1 MEESLRKR
9 LSLQNE
15 VMRWLNE
22 LSEKVER
29 RAKETTSVMNE
40 LIEKTD
46 LVEQDLK
53 NVLNSLRALSRRRYI
68 ENKIAEEDQM
78 SGKGMEDAGKTDESI
93 PAQSYEADILPRYKE
108 ALSLSLSSYRS
119 HMQKISRAPF
129 PCSVFKTGSAFG
141 PLPHVIGSEEY
152 VHDNTCGL
160 PEDLTSDRI
169 SLEFRNLEEQ
179 SSGNNA
185 LNFVSESSDGL
196 FGTDIFV
203 ERSRPSKKDGTE
215 PLVSA
220 ALDFKAM
227 LEAALLSPYKFYDE
241 ESSSAADS
249 GQTHSNMAYS
259 TEQRHSEL
267 EDNVISEAPVLDID
281 EVSSL
286 DPPDVSGATVLPT
299 PGNTSSFV
307 HSDVSA
313 LISGSLFDSEEDSP
327 LASHRYSE
335 ASLSSGRDVP
345 GNDGGQTSTATKDNY
360 VIQENLVEDESGI
373 TVPQDH
379 EFSEDSGTSTSKKS
393 TTVVEVKP
401 IVSSSESISCTSV
414 ESDLP

>member
-1 MEESLRKR
+1 MEDSLRKR

-15 VMRWLNE
+15 VVRWLNE

-29 RAKETTSVMNE
+29 RAKETTSKMHE
-40 LIEKTD
+40 LMEKTD
-46 LVEQDLK
+46 LVEQDLE

-78 SGKGMEDAGKTDESI
+78 SGYGMEDAVRTAESI

-141 PLPHVIGSEEY
+141 PLPHVIGSK
-152 VHDNTCGL
+152 N
-160 PEDLTSDRI
+160 
-169 SLEFRNLEEQ
+169 
-179 SSGNNA
+179 
-185 LNFVSESSDGL
+185 
-196 FGTDIFV
+196 IFTTTV
-203 ERSRPSKKDGTE
+203 VVYQDGTE

-220 ALDFKAM
+220 ASDFKAM

-241 ESSSAADS
+241 DSSTATDSA
-249 GQTHSNMAYS
+249 QIHSNMTYS
-259 TEQRHSEL
+259 TGQRHSDLGENL
-267 EDNVISEAPVLDID
+267 ISEAPVLDID
-281 EVSSL
+281 EVSFL
-286 DPPDVSGATVLPT
+286 NPADVSDATVLSN
-299 PGNTSSFV
+299 PGNTDSLA

-327 LASHRYSE
+327 LDSHRYSE
-335 ASLSSGRDVP
+335 VLSSCRDVP
-345 GNDGGQTSTATKDNY
+345 GNDGGQTSTATNDNY
-360 VIQENLVEDESGI
+360 VTQENLVEDESGR

-379 EFSEDSGTSTSKKS
+379 EFSEAISASNLKEGTTM
-393 TTVVEVKP
+393 VEAKP
-401 IVSSSESISCTSV
+401 IVTSDGSIS
-414 ESDLP
+414 

>member
-1 MEESLRKR
+1 MENSLRKR

-29 RAKETTSVMNE
+29 RAKETTSEMNE

-78 SGKGMEDAGKTDESI
+78 SGKGVEDAGKTDESI

-129 PCSVFKTGSAFG
+129 PCSVF
-141 PLPHVIGSEEY
+141 
-152 VHDNTCGL
+152 
-160 PEDLTSDRI
+160 
-169 SLEFRNLEEQ
+169 
-179 SSGNNA
+179 
-185 LNFVSESSDGL
+185 
-196 FGTDIFV
+196 
-203 ERSRPSKKDGTE
+203 KDGTE

-335 ASLSSGRDVP
+335 ASFSSGRDVP

-360 VIQENLVEDESGI
+360 VTQENLVEDESGI

-379 EFSEDSGTSTSKKS
+379 EFSEDSGASTSKKG

-401 IVSSSESISCTSV
+401 IIKKGAPTRRSKNLRKKKAIEKAISLSEKSEEKVLKNENKSSRTQSAKRLY
-414 ESDLP
+414 D